1 MVRDDGMKSFSLFT
15 TRLDYIPGTVSILST
30 KEKTECPTV
39 GWYQV
44 RTTWYMIPYD
54 RTLPLF

>member
-30 KEKTECPTV
+30 KEKTECPRYSTMVPGTYYLVPDTV
-39 GWYQV
+39 
-44 RTTWYMIPYD
+44 
-54 RTLPLF
+54 